1 MDWNNKEEVLD
12 KVFYRPSTLEYA
24 PYKIR
29 NNKEIVLEA
38 VRTYGGALK
47 YAGNKMWI
55 FNGWQVYKF

>member
-47 YAGNKMWI
+47 YASNLS
-55 FNGWQVYKF
+55 

>member
-12 KVFYRPSTLEYA
+12 KVFYRPSTLESA

-38 VRTYGGALK
+38 VMTYGGALK
-47 YAGNKMWI
+47 YASNLS
-55 FNGWQVYKF
+55 